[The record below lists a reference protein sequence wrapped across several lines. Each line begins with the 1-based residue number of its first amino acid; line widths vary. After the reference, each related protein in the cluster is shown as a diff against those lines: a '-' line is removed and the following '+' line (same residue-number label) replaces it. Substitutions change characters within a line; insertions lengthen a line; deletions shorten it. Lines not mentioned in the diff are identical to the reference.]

1 METSTMPTASNAA
14 NARKSAAPAR
24 GPRIFGSLR
33 WQRFMRFIIPYLFL
47 LPFLLLFVAFFFLPV
62 AYSFWQSLYTEHRS
76 GLGLGPPQVLWA
88 GAENYIK
95 AVHDPAFW
103 DGIKRVIIFGA
114 VQIPIE
120 MLLALALAFLM
131 DSALIRLRR
140 FFRLAFFIPYAV
152 PGVVATIMWGFFYS
166 PGFSPIAQSFVA
178 LHLPAPEFLGPNT
191 VLWSIANISTWEFT
205 GYNMVIFFSALQAI
219 PQELYEAGRLDGLS
233 EVGIALRLKLPLIRP
248 ALLLGILFALIGTLQ
263 LFNEPKILTSVS
275 HAITTTYT
283 PNILAYNVAF
293 VQTNYYY
300 GGAIAV
306 IMGAI
311 TFVFSYGFMRLT
323 RGQSGV

>member
-1 METSTMPTASNAA
+1 METSTMPRTSA
-14 NARKSAAPAR
+14 ARKPSDSSQRPR
-24 GPRIFGSLR
+24 GAKSLR
-33 WQRFMRFIIPYLFL
+33 WQRFVRLITPYLFV
-47 LPFLLLFVAFFFLPV
+47 LPFLLLFVAFFFLPF
-62 AYSFWQSLYTEHRS
+62 AYSFWQSLFTEHRS
-76 GLGLGPPQVLWA
+76 GLGYGPAQVLWV

-95 AVHDPAFW
+95 ALHDPTFW
-103 DGIKRVIIFGA
+103 DSIKRVIIFGA

-120 MLLALALAFLM
+120 MILALLLAFLM

-140 FFRLAFFIPYAV
+140 FFRLAFFVPYAV

-166 PGFSPIAQSFVA
+166 PGFSPIVQSFVA
-178 LHLPAPEFLGPNT
+178 LHLPAPDFLGTKT

-219 PQELYEAGRLDGLS
+219 PQEIYEAGRLDGLS
-233 EVGIALRLKLPLIRP
+233 EVGIARRLKLPLIRP
-248 ALLLGILFALIGTLQ
+248 ALFLGILFALIGTLQ
-263 LFNEPKILTSVS
+263 LFNEPKILTSAS

-283 PNILAYNVAF
+283 PNILAYNIAF

-306 IMGAI
+306 ILGVI
-311 TFVFSYGFMRLT
+311 TFVFSFGFMRLT
-323 RGQSGV
+323 RRQSGGL

>member
-1 METSTMPTASNAA
+1 METSTAPRASGSRNL
-14 NARKSAAPAR
+14 SASSRRPR
-24 GPRIFGSLR
+24 GTQSLR
-33 WQRFMRFIIPYLFL
+33 WQRATRFITPYLFV
-47 LPFLLLFVAFFFLPV
+47 LPFLLLFVAFFFLPF

-76 GLGLGPPQVLWA
+76 GLGLAPPQILFS
-88 GAENYIK
+88 GAENYVK
-95 AVHDPAFW
+95 ALHDPAFW
-103 DGIKRVIIFGA
+103 DGIKRVLIFGA

-120 MLLALALAFLM
+120 MVLALLLAFLM

-166 PGFSPIAQSFVA
+166 PGFSPIVQSFVA
-178 LHLPAPEFLGPNT
+178 LHLPAPDFLGPHT

-219 PQELYEAGRLDGLS
+219 PQEIYEAGRLDGLS

-248 ALLLGILFALIGTLQ
+248 ALLLGVLFALIGTLQ
-263 LFNEPKILTSVS
+263 LFNEPKILTSIS

-283 PNILAYNVAF
+283 PNIWAYNIAF

-306 IMGAI
+306 ILGAI
-311 TFVFSYGFMRLT
+311 TFIFSFGFMRLT
-323 RGQSGV
+323 RRQSGGL